1 MPPRTRSSGPKRSSA
16 HDPESS
22 PMAKSRTRSRKKAPS
37 PTSTVADDTL
47 PKCLV
52 PGRNM
57 LSTEPG
63 ALTWLHFDNHE
74 CRQLCR
80 LFDATEVAQMEDRVI
95 MSIAREAAP
104 YFRDFRDRFSDTTAE
119 LEMFLWSVVA
129 AATPLSKRFP
139 SAFSIDPSVEST
151 EDNPYPI
158 DEFYCTPLLWVRPTG
173 ERRVLVR
180 SVYGPTPTAF
190 NSDFQIPHVVPVP
203 VVYAL
208 PESDDEEEADRKV
221 GDAEYAAGDESG
233 SESGALRPGSSTRL
247 LQSTQ
252 TVPSSLAK
260 AEGSSKSA
268 SASTSKPGGTIHVKK
283 EGAASVKTPAT
294 STTPNRPTPRAAYR
308 GAPSSAAAPPT
319 PEAKQLFD
327 DELLPN
333 SSSKTS
339 RKRPQVEIH
348 TQGRP
353 PSVETERLEQKPPKR
368 GRDPDATT
376 SRKAAKAHA
385 AALPPAGE
393 RDVDPA
399 THLEVVPHDAV
410 AELTDGSLPD
420 ENTIAC
426 GTCAARGRTC
436 ERKSLNSACDYCARG
451 GQVCTFTR
459 SPEGFHQILES
470 LRPLMDLSGGA
481 LASVVMSAAQA
492 RRDMVQ
498 HYAMLARAAHN
509 FDRLCTEVVVLFNH
523 QSSVLPLS
531 HLEQMFE
538 DPEDIQMLRELSERA
553 AEASSK
559 NALAAAYRHE
569 RPVTTSGPDSSG
581 LTYYARHNRDSTV
594 RPSKVSDLLGSEHLS
609 PNIFINAAGA
619 SLSDIDRAPSPDD
632 ESLVPKPEPGTSS
645 VQGTSHVRFEQPP
658 IATMSVAS
666 NSPPPSPDGLPSG
679 NPVAPHTPVVPRQAT
694 IHKYLVS
701 PARKRATGDVQPME
715 GVVGGEG
722 SHAASG

>member
-16 HDPESS
+16 RDPESS
-22 PMAKSRTRSRKKAPS
+22 PMTKGKARSKKKASS

-119 LEMFLWSVVA
+119 LEMFLWSVRV
-129 AATPLSKRFP
+129 
-139 SAFSIDPSVEST
+139 SIDPSVEST

-173 ERRVLVR
+173 ERRALVR
-180 SVYGPTPTAF
+180 TVYGPTTTAF

-208 PESDDEEEADRKV
+208 PDSEDEEEADRQV
-221 GDAEYAAGDESG
+221 GDAEDAAGDESG
-233 SESGALRPGSSTRL
+233 SESGAFRPGSSTRPSRKT
-247 LQSTQ
+247 QPASSST
-252 TVPSSLAK
+252 TN

-283 EGAASVKTPAT
+283 EGAASLKTPAT
-294 STTPNRPTPRAAYR
+294 PTAQNRPAPKAA
-308 GAPSSAAAPPT
+308 
-319 PEAKQLFD
+319 
-327 DELLPN
+327 LPWCPFRLPD
-333 SSSKTS
+333 SSSKAGHI
-339 RKRPQVEIH
+339 RPQVEIH

-353 PSVETERLEQKPPKR
+353 PSVETERPEQKPPKR
-368 GRDPDATT
+368 GRDPDTT
-376 SRKAAKAHA
+376 SSRKAAKAHA

-393 RDVDPA
+393 RDIDPA

-436 ERKSLNSACDYCARG
+436 ERNSLNSACDYCARG

-459 SPEGFHQILES
+459 SPAGFHQILES

-498 HYAMLARAAHN
+498 QYAMLARAAHN
-509 FDRLCTEVVVLFNH
+509 FDRICTEVVVLFNH

-538 DPEDIQMLRELSERA
+538 DPEDIQMLHS
-553 AEASSK
+553 
-559 NALAAAYRHE
+559 N
-569 RPVTTSGPDSSG
+569 G
-581 LTYYARHNRDSTV
+581 LTYYARHNRDSTA
-594 RPSKVSDLLGSEHLS
+594 RPSQASALRESEHLS
-609 PNIFINAAGA
+609 SHIFANAAGA
-619 SLSDIDRAPSPDD
+619 SLSDIYRIPSPDA
-632 ESLVPKPEPGTSS
+632 ESLVPPQELRTSS
-645 VQGTSHVRFEQPP
+645 VQGSAHVHFEQPP

-666 NSPPPSPDGLPSG
+666 NSPPPSPDVLPSG
-679 NPVAPHTPVVPRQAT
+679 NPAAPHTPVGSRQPSIRKFFTPTPAHKRVP
-694 IHKYLVS
+694 
-701 PARKRATGDVQPME
+701 GGVQPME
-715 GVVGGEG
+715 GVV
-722 SHAASG
+722 

>member
-1 MPPRTRSSGPKRSSA
+1 
-16 HDPESS
+16 
-22 PMAKSRTRSRKKAPS
+22 MAKSRTRSRKKAPS

-63 ALTWLHFDNHE
+63 ALTWYTSTTTNVDSFAFIRCH
-74 CRQLCR
+74 RGR
-80 LFDATEVAQMEDRVI
+80 RKMEDRVI

-151 EDNPYPI
+151 ETTVPYRRI
-158 DEFYCTPLLWVRPTG
+158 LLHPAALG
-173 ERRVLVR
+173 PPYRRTSRLVR

-221 GDAEYAAGDESG
+221 GDAEYAAGDDQPKQSLRRWRRLRAPP
-233 SESGALRPGSSTRL
+233 SPPALPRPN
-247 LQSTQ
+247 
-252 TVPSSLAK
+252 
-260 AEGSSKSA
+260 
-268 SASTSKPGGTIHVKK
+268 PGGTIHVKK

-353 PSVETERLEQKPPKR
+353 PSVETERLEQKASQ
-368 GRDPDATT
+368 GTVLSAL
-376 SRKAAKAHA
+376 SSAFFNL
-385 AALPPAGE
+385 ALPSSAVVTPTPPLPARPRRRMLLLSLPLGSVTLT
-393 RDVDPA
+393 RP
-399 THLEVVPHDAV
+399 LISRWSPHDAV

-436 ERKSLNSACDYCARG
+436 EHKSLNSACDYCARG
-451 GQVCTFTR
+451 GQV
-459 SPEGFHQILES
+459 
-470 LRPLMDLSGGA
+470 
-481 LASVVMSAAQA
+481 SAAHWIG
-492 RRDMVQ
+492 RHVCGSGSRDMVQ
-498 HYAMLARAAHN
+498 HYAMLARTAHN

-553 AEASSK
+553 AEALLRMLWRLRIAT
-559 NALAAAYRHE
+559 NGRW
-569 RPVTTSGPDSSG
+569 TTSGPDSSG
-581 LTYYARHNRDSTV
+581 LTYYARHNRDSTTCALQGV
-594 RPSKVSDLLGSEHLS
+594 ASWALSTFRPTFSSTPPALRS
-609 PNIFINAAGA
+609 PT
-619 SLSDIDRAPSPDD
+619 STAPPHQND
-632 ESLVPKPEPGTSS
+632 ESLVPKPETGTSS
-645 VQGTSHVRFEQPP
+645 VQGLRT
-658 IATMSVAS
+658 
-666 NSPPPSPDGLPSG
+666 
-679 NPVAPHTPVVPRQAT
+679 
-694 IHKYLVS
+694 
-701 PARKRATGDVQPME
+701 
-715 GVVGGEG
+715 
-722 SHAASG
+722 